1 MNEYTAIY
9 LNSPFGTFEFE
20 SLFCLFVLA
29 LARILP
35 ILLLAPFFGAKILP
49 HPVKM
54 ALGICIFA
62 IFLPL
67 LMQVTTTPLL
77 FNLHLLVLMIK
88 EFFIGF
94 FLGFLI
100 SFPFAVFQNA
110 GIIIDNQ
117 RGSASLMVNDPT
129 MQNQSSP
136 LGLLFNQVFIMVFFA
151 IGGPFYFVE
160 SIGISYQVVPPD
172 RFLSEKFFVQE
183 QSFWQ
188 GVFHLFNE
196 LMNMTIQMA
205 SPALIAILM
214 TDLFLGIINRLAPQ
228 VQITFLGMGIKSLL
242 ALMVVWMGWT
252 DFTEEMVTQANNY
265 QLLVRQFI
273 RDMAVGVAP

>member
-1 MNEYTAIY
+1 MNEYTGLF
-9 LNSPFGTFEFE
+9 LNSPFAQFEFE
-20 SLFCLFVLA
+20 SLFCLFVLT
-29 LARILP
+29 LSRILP
-35 ILLLAPFFGAKILP
+35 ILLLVPFFGAKVLP

-54 ALGICIFA
+54 ALAICLFA

-67 LMQVTTTPLL
+67 LIQVTTTPLA
-77 FNLHLLVLMIK
+77 FNLELLVLMVK
-88 EFFIGF
+88 EFFIGYI
-94 FLGFLI
+94 LGLLI
-100 SFPFAVFQNA
+100 SIPFSIFQSA

-136 LGLLFNQVFIMVFFA
+136 LGLIFNQVFIVVFFA
-151 IGGPFYFVE
+151 IGGPFYFIE

-172 RFLSEKFFVQE
+172 RLLSEKFFVSE
-183 QSFWQ
+183 QGFWQ
-188 GVFHLFNE
+188 GVFHLFNQM
-196 LMNMTIQMA
+196 MNLTIQMA

-252 DFTEEMVTQANNY
+252 DFTEEMVTQAYNY
-265 QLLVRQFI
+265 QLLIREFI
-273 RDMAVGVAP
+273 REMTVGVTP